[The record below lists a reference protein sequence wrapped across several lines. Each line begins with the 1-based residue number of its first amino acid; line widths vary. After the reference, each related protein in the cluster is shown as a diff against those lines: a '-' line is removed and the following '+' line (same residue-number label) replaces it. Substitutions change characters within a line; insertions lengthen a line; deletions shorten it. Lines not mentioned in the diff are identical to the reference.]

1 MTWSELPHYKD
12 VVIPKT
18 ELFYRSKLMD
28 QVDVT
33 VEIHL
38 WRRKLAV
45 VKRFKFDLLTRDNIK
60 YFKVEA
66 NIFKRLSHE
75 NIVDF
80 YGVLIDPPSLGI
92 VMKYCCNGDLFKRIE
107 KERESLEQRL
117 QDQSDRG
124 TDCAGREKVDAGG
137 SFVAPPSEMN
147 TTNRSS
153 LMVTDIHVIQSFR
166 APPAGQGG
174 GEEDGGSTNPLRVG
188 SPIDESS
195 IRDSQRTTSMF
206 KVGSSSKLGGFRA
219 SIMGL
224 KASLDPG
231 VVDRFEPLVCA
242 LQVANG
248 MNYLHSQNITHRDL
262 KVRFTL
268 YVSHIESPYVHSCI

>member
-1 MTWSELPHYKD
+1 MLPQMTWSELPHYKD

-45 VKRFKFDLLTRDNIK
+45 VKRFQFDLLTRDNIK
-60 YFKVEA
+60 FFKVEA

-117 QDQSDRG
+117 MDQSDRG
-124 TDCAGREKVDAGG
+124 TNCADRERLDTGG
-137 SFVAPPSEMN
+137 SNVAPPSEKN

-166 APPAGQGG
+166 APPAAHGG
-174 GEEDGGSTNPLRVG
+174 GVRGAEEDGGSTNPLRVG
-188 SPIDESS
+188 SPVDESS
-195 IRDSQRTTSMF
+195 MRDSQRTTSIF
-206 KVGSSSKLGGFRA
+206 KVGSTSKLGGFRA
-219 SIMGL
+219 SIMGH
-224 KASLDPG
+224 KPSLELGSIDK
-231 VVDRFEPLVCA
+231 FEPLVCA

-262 KVRFTL
+262 KVRSTL
-268 YVSHIESPYVHSCI
+268 M